1 MISNDNYVYVYE
13 TVVQGFDGQKDSTAV
28 DRKGNDQQGYEA
40 LGPFRTKKANNKIT
54 IPVIFRLGERG
65 ERTAGMI
72 PPTPKSVGLVKSRKT
87 PTRFGLLCF
96 HISCQCLNVCTLS
109 PPTCTPWSFSELVSF
124 STLNIRPISPKFTV
138 PRRMTPSASRFD
150 HIFPT
155 QRDDQEVTS
164 NDERKAI
171 LLPQKDSENANPQ
184 HLSPLV
190 EVSNECSQKS
200 SAENELISTSSALP
214 VIRYP
219 SSGTNPFADSPET
232 TKSVKVPSNPFCT
245 TNTFETVSPVPAL
258 SEVSFDPDIQGDVK
272 EMSFD
277 PDVTDTSPHELLRK
291 LASKIQ
297 NNKAT
302 MYAFRVI
309 TLNAHACACVRVS
322 KCVRENARR

>member
-1 MISNDNYVYVYE
+1 
-13 TVVQGFDGQKDSTAV
+13 
-28 DRKGNDQQGYEA
+28 
-40 LGPFRTKKANNKIT
+40 
-54 IPVIFRLGERG
+54 
-65 ERTAGMI
+65 MI
-72 PPTPKSVGLVKSRKT
+72 PPTPKPVGLVKSRKT

>member
-1 MISNDNYVYVYE
+1 
-13 TVVQGFDGQKDSTAV
+13 
-28 DRKGNDQQGYEA
+28 
-40 LGPFRTKKANNKIT
+40 
-54 IPVIFRLGERG
+54 
-65 ERTAGMI
+65 MI

-155 QRDDQEVTS
+155 QRDEQEVTS

-214 VIRYP
+214 YP
-219 SSGTNPFADSPET
+219 ISIFWHQSLCG
-232 TKSVKVPSNPFCT
+232 
-245 TNTFETVSPVPAL
+245 
-258 SEVSFDPDIQGDVK
+258 
-272 EMSFD
+272 
-277 PDVTDTSPHELLRK
+277 
-291 LASKIQ
+291 
-297 NNKAT
+297 
-302 MYAFRVI
+302 
-309 TLNAHACACVRVS
+309 
-322 KCVRENARR
+322 